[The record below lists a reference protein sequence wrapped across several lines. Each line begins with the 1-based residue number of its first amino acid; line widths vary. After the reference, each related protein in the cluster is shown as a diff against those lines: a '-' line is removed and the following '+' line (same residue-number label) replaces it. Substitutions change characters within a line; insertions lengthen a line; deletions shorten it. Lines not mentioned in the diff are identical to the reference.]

1 MRRWL
6 WIFEGGLIIAGESI
20 LDTMAWVLIKI
31 SGACL
36 WLAQKMLNPGM
47 YRDLEETLQTGYLRQ
62 VIQDDLNGEP
72 WDENGEPWDE
82 FWDPENGQLWEKLRS
97 WHMEHDDEKDDR

>member
-6 WIFEGGLIIAGESI
+6 WIFEDGLIIAGESI
-20 LDTMAWVLIKI
+20 LVTMAWVLIKI

-36 WLAQKMLNPGM
+36 WLAQKMLDPGM
-47 YRDLEETLQTGYLRQ
+47 SRDLEGFLQVDHLRQ

-72 WDENGEPWDE
+72 WDEGTDLSEYLDE
-82 FWDPENGQLWEKLRS
+82 EWLNDEQRTWR
-97 WHMEHDDEKDDR
+97 MEHDDKKDDR

>member
-20 LDTMAWVLIKI
+20 LSTMAWALIKV

-47 YRDLEETLQTGYLRQ
+47 YRDLEETLQVGHLQQ
-62 VIQDDLNGEP
+62 VIQDDLG
-72 WDENGEPWDE
+72 GEPWDE
-82 FWDPENGQLWEKLRS
+82 FLDPEDGQLWEELRS